1 MSQYYKPNRNPNW
14 NYGGEGWKLSRS
26 KIDLFLNC
34 PRCFYIDN
42 KLGVARPPGFPFTL
56 NSAVDKL
63 LKKEFDGHRV
73 KKTAHPLM
81 KKYGIDAVPFS
92 HPKMEE
98 WRDSLRAGVSFFHTP
113 TGMLV
118 RGGVDDVWVTPRGE
132 LIIVDY
138 KATSKDEEVS
148 LDAEWQDGYKRQ
160 MEVYQWLFRKNGF
173 KVSDTGYFVYV
184 NGKTDREAFDAK
196 LEFDVSVIPY
206 KGSDTWVEKT
216 LGEIKK
222 CLTSSSIPTASKDCD
237 YCRYIESV
245 SNVSQSKLKSVIKI
259 EEEIHEKITL
269 KPRKKKNISPA
280 DSNTSLF

>member
-1 MSQYYKPNRNPNW
+1 M
-14 NYGGEGWKLSRS
+14 SRS